1 MVFTSENT
9 LAAADPDDKVI
20 VREQLYGHELHSQRT
35 LFLPRRRAIIRQVEF
50 IFREV

>member
-1 MVFTSENT
+1 MVFTSKYA
-9 LAAADPDDKVI
+9 LAAADPDDKVN
-20 VREQLYGHELHSQRT
+20 VRDQLYGHELQSQRT